1 MLKSSFE
8 SSLFSQDIEGDLAM
22 HINLPIGTILSLV
35 LPLAALELILIIVAL
50 IDLIRREPDR
60 VNGSKVVW
68 GLIIVLISTIGPI
81 CYFILGRKERDDVH
95 S

>member
-1 MLKSSFE
+1 
-8 SSLFSQDIEGDLAM
+8 M

-35 LPLAALELILIIVAL
+35 LPIAALELILIIVAL

-60 VNGSKVVW
+60 VNGSKIVW

>member
-1 MLKSSFE
+1 MKGNLT
-8 SSLFSQDIEGDLAM
+8 M

-50 IDLIRREPDR
+50 ADLVRREPDQ
-60 VNGSKVVW
+60 VNGSKVMW
-68 GLIIVLISTIGPI
+68 TLIIVFISTIGPI
-81 CYFILGRKERDDVH
+81 CYFILGRKERNNVE

>member
-1 MLKSSFE
+1 
-8 SSLFSQDIEGDLAM
+8 M
-22 HINLPIGTILSLV
+22 HLQLSTGTILGLV

-60 VNGSKVVW
+60 VNGSKIVW

-81 CYFILGRKERDDVH
+81 CYFILGRKERNDDH
-95 S
+95 F

>member
-1 MLKSSFE
+1 
-8 SSLFSQDIEGDLAM
+8 M
-22 HINLPIGTILSLV
+22 HINLPTGTILSLL
-35 LPLAALELILIIVAL
+35 LPLVALELILIIVAL

-60 VNGSKVVW
+60 VNGSKIVW

>member
-1 MLKSSFE
+1 
-8 SSLFSQDIEGDLAM
+8 M

-50 IDLIRREPDR
+50 VDLVRREPDQ
-60 VNGSKVVW
+60 VNGSKIMW
-68 GLIIVLISTIGPI
+68 GLIILFISTIGPI
-81 CYFILGRKERDDVH
+81 CYFILGRKERNNVE

>member
-1 MLKSSFE
+1 
-8 SSLFSQDIEGDLAM
+8 M

-60 VNGSKVVW
+60 VNGSKIVW

-81 CYFILGRKERDDVH
+81 CYFILGRKERDDVQ

>member
-1 MLKSSFE
+1 
-8 SSLFSQDIEGDLAM
+8 M

-50 IDLIRREPDR
+50 ADLVRREPDQ
-60 VNGSKVVW
+60 VNGSKVMW
-68 GLIIVLISTIGPI
+68 TLIIVFISTIGPI
-81 CYFILGRKERDDVH
+81 CYFILGRKERNNVE